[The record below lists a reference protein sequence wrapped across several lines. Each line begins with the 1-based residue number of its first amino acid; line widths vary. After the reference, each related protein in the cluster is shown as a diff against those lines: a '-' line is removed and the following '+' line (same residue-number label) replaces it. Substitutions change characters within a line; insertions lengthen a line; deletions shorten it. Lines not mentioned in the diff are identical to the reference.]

1 MRKMKNDLKIGVLL
15 VGISLVLITC
25 KKEKSTIQQS
35 NLETLSTEEVI
46 SYFEMQKTSSK
57 ANSDNKK
64 QVTPNL
70 KGITQEKIIN
80 SSALLTII
88 PATTIYAEHYSR
100 ILMLKINQ
108 EIRAVVFSMY
118 SSKNSNDKNFSGEI
132 MITDLDGNFINGYR
146 VFEGKLKTQFRAK
159 TNENKSSF
167 NYISSVSS
175 EGRCPEHGDC
185 TNGSACI
192 HCNQELDEVVVVAP
206 ASNYINYYYLYFGF
220 NNFNPSQGGDPYID
234 ENWSYGGGGG
244 IAQSPVIL
252 IPPCPTTETELGN
265 IFPNTSS
272 ANLKVLKN
280 TLNQYS
286 ENFGIDSKDE
296 LQHFL
301 SQAGHESAGFQNLSV
316 EEDLY
321 YTTPE
326 RLVAVWPSRFSQ
338 TDTNKRDPDDYLRN
352 GKKLANLIYANRMGN
367 GDEASGDGY
376 AYRGRGVFQLTGKD
390 NYSDFASFYNGRFS
404 TNHTATSAADLLS
417 SDYVA
422 SIISALWFY
431 KEHVLSKITVDENT
445 TVKSVTKLIN
455 GGLNGISDRISKMA
469 LAILNIN
476 C

>member
-1 MRKMKNDLKIGVLL
+1 MRGMKNHLKLGILL
-15 VGISLVLITC
+15 VGISLLLLTC
-25 KKEKSTIQQS
+25 KKEKSATQQS
-35 NLETLSTEEVI
+35 NLETLSAEEVI
-46 SYFEMQKTSSK
+46 SYFEMAKVSSNV
-57 ANSDNKK
+57 NSSNKK
-64 QVTPNL
+64 QVSPNL
-70 KGITQEKIIN
+70 KGITQEKINN

-88 PATTIYAEHYSR
+88 PTTTIYAEHYSR

-118 SSKNSNDKNFSGEI
+118 SSKKSNSKNFSGEI
-132 MITDLDGNFINGYR
+132 MMTDLDGSFINGYR
-146 VFEGKLKTQFRAK
+146 VFEGKVKSQFRAK
-159 TNENKSSF
+159 ANDNKSSL
-167 NYISSVSS
+167 NYISSV
-175 EGRCPEHGDC
+175 GRCPEHGECYSNSPCIEC
-185 TNGSACI
+185 T
-192 HCNQELDEVVVVAP
+192 QELDEVVVVYAS
-206 ASNYINYYYLYFGF
+206 ASNNINYYNLFFGF
-220 NNFNPSQGGDPYID
+220 NNFNTSQGGGQYIV
-234 ENWSYGGGGG
+234 ENWSFGGGGG
-244 IAQSPVIL
+244 ISQPPLIP

-265 IFPNTSS
+265 MFPNTSS
-272 ANLKVLKN
+272 GNLTVLKN
-280 TLNQYS
+280 TLNQHS
-286 ENFGIDSKDE
+286 ENFGIDNKDE

-326 RLVAVWPSRFSQ
+326 RLVVVWPNRFSQ
-338 TDTNKRDPDDYLRN
+338 TDRNKKDPDDYIRN

-390 NYSDFASFYNGRFS
+390 NYADFASFYNGRFS
-404 TNHTATSAADLLS
+404 TNHTATSVADLLS